1 MTHETPGTEPTQSTE
16 SSQPTEPAEPT
27 PPSEPVRPGPPAQP
41 AEAAHPAEPADA
53 AQRTEADNPSER
65 ADQEHAEGSTSAE
78 PARPAETAQ
87 PSPQPTPQP
96 TPRPVPRPTPV
107 PSPAA
112 VAARPA
118 LAARPAAAAAP
129 AGADQASFGRVDDE
143 GTVWVR
149 TGAAERAVGSY
160 PGASAQ
166 EALAYFVRKYEEIV
180 AQIDLFAQRL
190 AAADMTPAET
200 ESGVARLREA
210 VREPKAVGDLAALSA
225 RVDSLAPVAAARRR
239 AADESRAKAREQA
252 RARRAALVDKA
263 EELAAVPPEKTQW
276 RTDGQTMKELF
287 ETWRSEQKGEGKLDR
302 RSEDEL
308 WKRFSH
314 ARTAFDRKRRQYFA
328 QLDETQGEA
337 KTAKEKLVKDAEA
350 LQESTDWGPTAQ
362 SFKRLMDRWRE
373 AGRAN
378 RKDDDALWQRFRAA
392 QDAFFAAKHAAQAE
406 QDSEFADNLKVKLAL
421 LAEAE
426 ALLPVRDLAAAKS
439 TLRDIQERWESAGK
453 VPRAD
458 LDQIE
463 RRMRSVEQSVRD
475 ADDRRWQSTNPEAR
489 ARAQNAVDQL
499 ESAIAD
505 LEEDLATARAA
516 GKAKRV
522 ADAEASLAARR
533 EWLEQAR
540 KALKDFGG

>member
-1 MTHETPGTEPTQSTE
+1 
-16 SSQPTEPAEPT
+16 
-27 PPSEPVRPGPPAQP
+27 V
-41 AEAAHPAEPADA
+41 
-53 AQRTEADNPSER
+53 
-65 ADQEHAEGSTSAE
+65 
-78 PARPAETAQ
+78 ARPA
-87 PSPQPTPQP
+87 
-96 TPRPVPRPTPV
+96 
-107 PSPAA
+107 
-112 VAARPA
+112 VAAPTVT
-118 LAARPAAAAAP
+118 
-129 AGADQASFGRVDDE
+129 DHSSFGRVDDD

-149 TGAAERAVGSY
+149 TGSSERAVGSY
-160 PGASAQ
+160 PGASAD
-166 EALAYFVRKYEEIV
+166 EALAYFVRKYEEID

-200 ESGVARLREA
+200 QSGIARLREA
-210 VREPKAVGDLAALSA
+210 VAEPNAVGDLAALSA

-252 RARRAALVDKA
+252 RARRAALVEKA
-263 EELAAVPPEKTQW
+263 EQLAAVPPEKTQW

-287 ETWRSEQKGEGKLDR
+287 ETWRTEQKGEGKLDR

-337 KTAKEKLVKDAEA
+337 KSAKEKLVKEAEA
-350 LQESTDWGPTAQ
+350 LQGSTDWGPTAQ
-362 SFKRLMDRWRE
+362 AYKRLMDRWRE
-373 AGRAN
+373 AGRAS

-392 QDAFFAAKHAAQAE
+392 QDAFFAARHAAQAE
-406 QDSEFADNLKVKLAL
+406 QDSEFAANLEVKRAL

-426 ALLPVRDLAAAKS
+426 ALVPVRDLAAAKS
-439 TLRDIQERWESAGK
+439 ALRDIQERWEAAGK
-453 VPRAD
+453 VPRAE

-475 ADDRRWQSTNPEAR
+475 ADDRRWQSSNPEAR
-489 ARAQNAVDQL
+489 ARAQSAVDQL
-499 ESAIAD
+499 ETAIAD
-505 LEEDLATARAA
+505 LEADLAKARAA

-533 EWLEQAR
+533 EWLEQTR